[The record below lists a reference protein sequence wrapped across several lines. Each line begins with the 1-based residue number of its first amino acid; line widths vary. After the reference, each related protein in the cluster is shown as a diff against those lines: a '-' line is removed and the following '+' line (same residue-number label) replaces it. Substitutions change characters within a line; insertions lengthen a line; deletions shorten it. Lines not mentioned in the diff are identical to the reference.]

1 MVDHLSKQN
10 RSWNMSRIRSKDTE
24 PEKIVR
30 SLLHRMG
37 YRFRLYR
44 KDLPGKPD
52 IVLPKYKTV
61 IFVHGCFWH
70 RHKGCKRCTTPSTN
84 TAYWLP
90 KFERNIAKD
99 KENQKKLKQLG
110 WRSVIIWECETK
122 NKTRLE
128 SKLLS
133 ILDRIV

>member
-1 MVDHLSKQN
+1 MVDHLSKEH
-10 RSWNMSRIRSKDTE
+10 RSWNMSRIRSKDTK
-24 PEKIVR
+24 PEMIVR

-70 RHKGCKRCTTPSTN
+70 RHKGCNRCTNPSSHRK
-84 TAYWLP
+84 YWSA
-90 KFERNIAKD
+90 KFDRNIKKD
-99 KENQKKLKQLG
+99 HLNRVELRKLG
-110 WRSVIIWECETK
+110 WGVLVIWECEVK
-122 NKTRLE
+122 NRNKLTRRFL
-128 SKLLS
+128 KYLN
-133 ILDRIV
+133 